1 MKTYSVYIPK
11 YLYLILLNM
20 LCLFIYIYVP
30 HITCS
35 STDIIPRKKHKY
47 FFTKPYGDTKLRK
60 QQTVKSALK
69 NT

>member
-30 HITCS
+30 HITHITCS
-35 STDIIPRKKHKY
+35 STDIIPRKK
-47 FFTKPYGDTKLRK
+47 T
-60 QQTVKSALK
+60 
-69 NT
+69 